1 MFCYHSSNNDHSAFA
16 TFAKIVMVMA
26 TIVSLTYQVLAM
38 LSMTRT
44 KIGVKIRRHVMNTAV
59 DYMEESVDV
68 VSDRM
73 PAIYSKIKAASEKI
87 DV

>member
-26 TIVSLTYQVLAM
+26 TIISLTYQVLGL
-38 LSMTRT
+38 LSITRT
-44 KIGVKIRRHVMNTAV
+44 KLGKRIRRSVMNTAA

>member
-1 MFCYHSSNNDHSAFA
+1 MFCYHSSDNDHSAFA
-16 TFAKIVMVMA
+16 TFAKIVMVLA
-26 TIVSLTYQVLAM
+26 TIISLTYQVLGL
-38 LSMTRT
+38 LSMTHT
-44 KIGVKIRRHVMNTAV
+44 KLGKRIRRSVMNTAV

-73 PAIYSKIKAASEKI
+73 PAIYSKIKVASEKI

>member
-1 MFCYHSSNNDHSAFA
+1 MFCYHSSDNDKSAFA
-16 TFAKIVMVMA
+16 TFAKFVMVAM
-26 TIVSLTYQVLAM
+26 TLISLTYQVLGL

-44 KIGVKIRRHVMNTAV
+44 KLGKRIRRSVMNIAA

-87 DV
+87 GV

>member
-1 MFCYHSSNNDHSAFA
+1 MFCYHSSDNDHSAFA
-16 TFAKIVMVMA
+16 TFAKFVMVLA
-26 TIVSLTYQVLAM
+26 TIISLTYQVLGL

-44 KIGVKIRRHVMNTAV
+44 KIGAKIRRHVMNTAV

-68 VSDRM
+68 VSDRLPM
-73 PAIYSKIKAASEKI
+73 IYNKIKTASEKI

>member
-1 MFCYHSSNNDHSAFA
+1 MFCYHSSDNDHSAFA
-16 TFAKIVMVMA
+16 TFAKIVMVLA
-26 TIVSLTYQVLAM
+26 TIISLTYQVLGL

-44 KIGVKIRRHVMNTAV
+44 KLGKRIRRSVMNTAA

-87 DV
+87 GV

>member
-1 MFCYHSSNNDHSAFA
+1 MFHYHSSDNDHSAFA
-16 TFAKIVMVMA
+16 TFAKFVMVVA
-26 TIVSLTYQVLAM
+26 TIISLTYQVLGL

-44 KIGVKIRRHVMNTAV
+44 KIGKRIRRNLMNTAV

-68 VSDRM
+68 VSDRL
-73 PAIYSKIKAASEKI
+73 PTIYEKIKVASEKI

>member
-1 MFCYHSSNNDHSAFA
+1 MFCYHSSDNDNSAFA
-16 TFAKIVMVMA
+16 TFAKVAMVLA
-26 TIVSLTYQVLAM
+26 TIISLTYQVLGL

-44 KIGVKIRRHVMNTAV
+44 KLGKCIRRSVMNIAA

-87 DV
+87 GV

>member
-1 MFCYHSSNNDHSAFA
+1 MFCYHSSDNDHSAFA
-16 TFAKIVMVMA
+16 TFAKIVMVLA
-26 TIVSLTYQVLAM
+26 TIISLTYQMLGL

-44 KIGVKIRRHVMNTAV
+44 KLGKRIRRSVMNTAA

-87 DV
+87 GV